1 MTPPPGAATPDP
13 DDLPA
18 PTVEERLRA
27 IREDGLLRRMR
38 TVGSAQ
44 GPRVDLDGRDVLLL
58 CSNDYLSLASHP
70 DVVAAA
76 AAATER
82 WGAGAGASR
91 LISGNMEPHDRL
103 EQELAA
109 FHGSETALLFGS
121 GYLANTGIVAA
132 LATRGDAVF
141 SDELNHASIIDGC
154 RLAGAET
161 FVYRHRDLEH
171 LAWGLS
177 HLPGHCGLIVTD
189 GLFSMDGDV
198 AQLGWLRELASRHG
212 AMLMVDDAHAVGAL
226 GPGGRGSVAEAGLA
240 GEVDVLVGT
249 LGKALGSYGAY
260 ACVSRPLHD
269 LLVNTARP
277 LVYSTALPPASAAA
291 ATAALEIITSDPG
304 RIARLRANAST
315 LRAALDAAGLEPG
328 GAGAQIMPLAVGDPD
343 RAVAIC
349 RRALEGGVYAQ
360 AIRPPTV
367 PDGTSRLRL
376 SVVADHDPD
385 QLAAAAVTLA
395 TAFRAVSA
403 DGDWSIDLPDPEP
416 GELRIE
422 RHGWRA
428 VGTEPSD
435 EASAGREP
443 TPATPAG

>member
-1 MTPPPGAATPDP
+1 MTDELRAA
-13 DDLPA
+13 
-18 PTVEERLRA
+18 TVEERLDA
-27 IREDGLLRRMR
+27 IREDGLLRHMR

-70 DVVAAA
+70 DVIAAA
-76 AAATER
+76 IAATER

-91 LISGNMEPHDRL
+91 LISGNMEPHDLL

-109 FHGSETALLFGS
+109 FHGTETALLLGS

-132 LATRGDAVF
+132 LARRGDVVF

-171 LAWGLS
+171 LAWALGR
-177 HLPGHCGLIVTD
+177 LPGHCGLIVTD

-260 ACVSRPLHD
+260 ACVSREVHD

-277 LVYSTALPPASAAA
+277 LIFSTALPPAAAA
-291 ATAALEIITSDPG
+291 AASAALGIIASDPA

-315 LRAALDAAGLEPG
+315 LRAALAAAGLEPR
-328 GAGAQIMPLAVGDPD
+328 GAGAQIMPVAVGDPD

-349 RRALEGGVYAQ
+349 RRALDGGVYAQ

-367 PDGTSRLRL
+367 PEGTSRLRL
-376 SVVADHDPD
+376 SVVADHEPE
-385 QLAAAAVTLA
+385 QLIDAASALA
-395 TAFRAVSA
+395 DAFRAVSA

-416 GELRIE
+416 GELRVE
-422 RHGWRA
+422 RHGWRVVQRPGEDVA
-428 VGTEPSD
+428 AERSGPER
-435 EASAGREP
+435 A
-443 TPATPAG
+443 PATRAG